1 MPIKKA
7 NGNGNGKSIKCKIKF
22 IDSFRFMSSQ
32 FPILVDNLSEKFYH
46 DKFANCMS
54 CLDYMSLKDDQLI
67 FSCFEC
73 NKNHKDDFNK
83 DFIKNFENRYQ
94 LCGRDLLNLLCYYEK
109 DFIIWIY
116 G

>member
-1 MPIKKA
+1 
-7 NGNGNGKSIKCKIKF
+7 
-22 IDSFRFMSSQ
+22 MSSQ
-32 FPILVDNLSEKFYH
+32 LPILVDNLSEEFYH

-83 DFIKNFENRYQ
+83 DLIKNFENTYQ

-109 DFIIWIY
+109 DFIYMNIWITGKDLMKY
-116 G
+116 HCLVKKLFIVI